1 MATPPSTPPVPPAWP
16 PTGAPNRTRRWP
28 TVAWLVAIA
37 LVAGVA
43 LVGWLRPM
51 HDHKSSPT
59 PTYTDQQVADAKA
72 HTCAAFEKV
81 QHSRDL
87 VQQQVGSSDH
97 ATQLGVAALS
107 EIDLDFSN
115 RYLLATLAQE
125 PATPAEL
132 AAAVRKQANAFQ
144 EILINYLD
152 GIYKSDPGMQP
163 ALNAADEA
171 TDTIQRL
178 CK

>member
-1 MATPPSTPPVPPAWP
+1 M
-16 PTGAPNRTRRWP
+16 
-28 TVAWLVAIA
+28 
-37 LVAGVA
+37 
-43 LVGWLRPM
+43 
-51 HDHKSSPT
+51 
-59 PTYTDQQVADAKA
+59 
-72 HTCAAFEKV
+72 
-81 QHSRDL
+81 
-87 VQQQVGSSDH
+87 
-97 ATQLGVAALS
+97 
-107 EIDLDFSN
+107 FSN